1 MNFFRLFLQTFI
13 PLFVAIDPFG
23 MIPIFLGVTDGMSDR
38 RRRRV
43 TFEAVTAATI
53 ICLAFMFLGE
63 SLFGF
68 LNIRDFDFRIAGGVL
83 LLVLAVYDLLV
94 PGKPAVHERATVGIV
109 PLAMPLIAGP
119 ATLTT
124 TLVLVARFGYFPTAL
139 GLSANFLLLLGTLC
153 AAGAVAGVIGVNTL
167 KAASKLVM
175 VFLAAI
181 AVNLIRVG
189 VMEAI
194 AAARKSP

>member
-1 MNFFRLFLQTFI
+1 MAFFRTFLETFI

-23 MIPIFLGVTDGMSDR
+23 MVPVFLGVTDGMSDA

-43 TFEAVTAATI
+43 TFEAVAAATI
-53 ICLAFMFLGE
+53 ICLSFMFLGE

-68 LNIRDFDFRIAGGVL
+68 LGIRDFDFRIAGGVL
-83 LLVLAVYDLLV
+83 LLVLAIYDLLI
-94 PGKPAVHERATVGIV
+94 PGRAAVHESESVGIV

-124 TLVLVARFGYFPTAL
+124 TLVLVTRYGYRFTAL
-139 GLSANFLLLLGTLC
+139 ALSANFLVLLATLC
-153 AAGAVAGVIGVNTL
+153 SAGWVSRLIGVNTL
-167 KAASKLVM
+167 RAASKLVM
-175 VFLAAI
+175 VLLAAI

-189 VMEAI
+189 VMEAVK
-194 AAARKSP
+194 AGK